1 MSCSKYIL
9 TFFTCACLFL
19 QVESQSKQTEFN
31 ILFIG
36 NSLTYTNNLPL
47 LVKQQAKQHG
57 VTVNT
62 KMVAKPNYAISDHW
76 EEGDVQKLIASKVY
90 HFVVIQQGPSSQQDG
105 KQLLVEYGK
114 KYSVLCKK
122 SNAKLVYFMVWPPL
136 NHPERFEGVIN
147 NHQYAAKINNAM
159 LCPVGEVWKKHF
171 RATNNYDYYEADGFH
186 PSKKGSEAA
195 AKVITEYLF
204 PK

>member
-1 MSCSKYIL
+1 MNFSKYIL
-9 TFFTCACLFL
+9 TFFICISFFWQL
-19 QVESQSKQTEFN
+19 ESQAKKTEFN

-47 LVKQQAKQHG
+47 LVKKQAKKHG
-57 VTVNT
+57 IVITT
-62 KMVAKPNYAISDHW
+62 KMIAKPNYAISDHW
-76 EEGDVQKLIASKVY
+76 HEGDVQKLIASKTFD
-90 HFVVIQQGPSSQQDG
+90 FVVIQQGPSSQQDG

-114 KYSVLCKK
+114 KYNILCKN
-122 SNAKLVYFMVWPPL
+122 SNAKLVYFMVWPPI

-147 NHQYAAKINNAM
+147 NHQYAAKINNAI

-171 RATNNYDYYEADGFH
+171 KTTSNYDYYGPDGFH
-186 PSKKGSEAA
+186 PSKKGSETA
-195 AKVITEYLF
+195 AKIIVEYLF